1 MNREAIISELE
12 REKIIVIVRG
22 YTGETLLKLAEAMYA
37 GGVRFMEVTYD
48 HGGTFSMEDTARD
61 IAMLVRHF
69 EGRMHIG
76 AGTVLTTDEVEATYK
91 AGGEYIISPNV
102 NTTVI
107 KRTCEL
113 GMLSMPGAFTPSE
126 AQTAHESG
134 ADFVKLFPVDALG
147 PSYVKA
153 ITAPLCHIK
162 MLAVGG
168 VNEKNLGAYLAA
180 GASGFGI
187 GSNIVNK
194 KMIAEGNFEGITT
207 LAKTFLA
214 SLARAESEAK

>member
-1 MNREAIISELE
+1 MNRELVIKELE
-12 REKIIVIVRG
+12 KEKIIVIVRG
-22 YTGETLLKLAEAMYA
+22 YTGQTLLSLAEAMYA

-48 HGGTFSMEDTARD
+48 HGGTFSTEDTARD
-61 IAMLVRHF
+61 IENLVRHF
-69 EGRMHIG
+69 EGRMQIG
-76 AGTVLTTDEVEATYK
+76 AGTVLTTDEVEATYR

-107 KRTCEL
+107 RRTREL

-126 AQTAHESG
+126 AETAHEAG

-153 ITAPLCHIK
+153 IKAPLCHIR

-168 VNEKNLGAYLAA
+168 VNENNLKAFLSA

-194 KMIAEGNFEGITT
+194 KMIAEGDFEGITA
-207 LAKTFLA
+207 LARTFLA
-214 SLARAESEAK
+214 SLASAESEA

>member
-1 MNREAIISELE
+1 MNRELLICELE
-12 REKIIVIVRG
+12 KEKIIVIVRG
-22 YTGETLLKLAEAMYA
+22 YTGETLLSLAEAMYA

-48 HGGTFSMEDTARD
+48 HGGTFSTADTARD

-76 AGTVLTTDEVEATYK
+76 AGTVLSVEEVEATHR

-102 NTTVI
+102 NATVI
-107 KRTCEL
+107 QRTREL

-126 AQTAHESG
+126 AQMASEAG

-153 ITAPLCHIK
+153 LKAPLCHIK

-168 VNEKNLGAYLAA
+168 VNETNLGAYLKA

-194 KMIAEGNFEGITT
+194 KMIAEGDFEGITA
-207 LAKTFLA
+207 LARTFLA
-214 SLARAESEAK
+214 ALARAESEA

>member
-1 MNREAIISELE
+1 
-12 REKIIVIVRG
+12 
-22 YTGETLLKLAEAMYA
+22 
-37 GGVRFMEVTYD
+37 
-48 HGGTFSMEDTARD
+48 
-61 IAMLVRHF
+61 
-69 EGRMHIG
+69 MHIG
-76 AGTVLTTDEVEATYK
+76 AGTVLTTEEVEATYR

-107 KRTCEL
+107 KRTREL

-153 ITAPLCHIK
+153 IKAPLCHIK

-168 VNEKNLGAYLAA
+168 VNESNLCAYLRA

-194 KMIAEGNFEGITT
+194 KMISEGDFEGITA

-214 SLARAESEAK
+214 SLATAESEA

>member
-107 KRTCEL
+107 KRTREL

-153 ITAPLCHIK
+153 IKAPLCHIK

>member
-1 MNREAIISELE
+1 MNRELLISELE
-12 REKIIVIVRG
+12 KEKIIVIVRG
-22 YTGETLLKLAEAMYA
+22 YTGETLLSLAEAMYA

-61 IAMLVRHF
+61 IAMLVRQF

-76 AGTVLTTDEVEATYK
+76 AGTVLSVEEVEATHR

-102 NTTVI
+102 NSTVI
-107 KRTCEL
+107 QRTREL

-126 AQTAHESG
+126 AQTASEAG

-153 ITAPLCHIK
+153 LKAPLCHIK

-168 VNEKNLGAYLAA
+168 VNETNLKAYLAA

-194 KMIAEGNFEGITT
+194 KMIAEGDFEGITA
-207 LAKTFLA
+207 LARTFLA
-214 SLARAESEAK
+214 ALARAESEA

>member
-1 MNREAIISELE
+1 MNRELLICELE
-12 REKIIVIVRG
+12 KEKIIVIVRG
-22 YTGETLLKLAEAMYA
+22 YTGETLLSLAEAMYA

-48 HGGTFSMEDTARD
+48 HGGTFSTADTARD

-76 AGTVLTTDEVEATYK
+76 AGTVLSVEEVEATHR

-102 NTTVI
+102 NATVI
-107 KRTCEL
+107 QRTREL

-126 AQTAHESG
+126 AQTASEAG

-153 ITAPLCHIK
+153 LKAPLCHIK

-168 VNEKNLGAYLAA
+168 VNETNLGAYLKA

-194 KMIAEGNFEGITT
+194 KMIAEGDFEGITA
-207 LAKTFLA
+207 LARTFLA
-214 SLARAESEAK
+214 ALARAESEA

>member
-1 MNREAIISELE
+1 MNRELVIKELE
-12 REKIIVIVRG
+12 KEKIIVIVRG
-22 YTGETLLKLAEAMYA
+22 YTGETLLSLAEAMYA

-61 IAMLVRHF
+61 ISMLVRHF

-76 AGTVLTTDEVEATYK
+76 AGTVLSIEEVEATYQ

-107 KRTCEL
+107 RRTREL

-126 AQTAHESG
+126 AETAHEAG

-153 ITAPLCHIK
+153 IKAPLCHIR

-168 VNEKNLGAYLAA
+168 VNESNLKAYLTA

-194 KMIAEGNFEGITT
+194 KMIAEGDFEGITN
-207 LAKTFLA
+207 LARTFLA
-214 SLARAESEAK
+214 SLARAESEI

>member
-1 MNREAIISELE
+1 MNRELLISELE
-12 REKIIVIVRG
+12 KEKIIVIVRG
-22 YTGETLLKLAEAMYA
+22 YTGETLLSLAEAMYA

-48 HGGTFSMEDTARD
+48 HGGTFSTADTARD
-61 IAMLVRHF
+61 ISMLVRHF

-76 AGTVLTTDEVEATYK
+76 AGTVLSVEEVEATHR

-102 NTTVI
+102 NSTVI
-107 KRTCEL
+107 QRTREL

-126 AQTAHESG
+126 AQTASEAG

-153 ITAPLCHIK
+153 LKAPLCHIK

-168 VNEKNLGAYLAA
+168 VNETNLKAYLAA

-194 KMIAEGNFEGITT
+194 KMIAEGDFEGITA
-207 LAKTFLA
+207 LARTFLA
-214 SLARAESEAK
+214 ALARAESEA

>member
-1 MNREAIISELE
+1 MNRELLIKELE
-12 REKIIVIVRG
+12 KEKIIVIVRG
-22 YTGETLLKLAEAMYA
+22 YTGQTLLSLAEAMYA

-48 HGGTFSMEDTARD
+48 HGGTFSTEDTARD
-61 IAMLVRHF
+61 IENLVRHF

-76 AGTVLTTDEVEATYK
+76 AGTVLTTEEVEATYR

-107 KRTCEL
+107 RRTREL

-126 AQTAHESG
+126 AETAHEAG

-153 ITAPLCHIK
+153 IKAPLCHIR

-168 VNEKNLGAYLAA
+168 VNENNLKAFLSA

-194 KMIAEGNFEGITT
+194 KMIAEGDFEGITA
-207 LAKTFLA
+207 LARTFLA
-214 SLARAESEAK
+214 SLASAESEA

>member
-61 IAMLVRHF
+61 ISMLVRHF

-107 KRTCEL
+107 KRTREL

-153 ITAPLCHIK
+153 IKAPLCHIK